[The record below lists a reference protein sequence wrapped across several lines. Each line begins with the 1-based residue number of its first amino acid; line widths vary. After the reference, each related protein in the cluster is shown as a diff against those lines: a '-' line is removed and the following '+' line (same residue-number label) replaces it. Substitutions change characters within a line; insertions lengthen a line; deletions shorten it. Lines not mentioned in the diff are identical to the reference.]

1 MNSGKRVEVTK
12 GPDTGKRVAVVGGG
26 PAGLSC
32 AYFLRRL
39 GHQVTLFESMP
50 NLGGMLR
57 YGIPE
62 YRLPKEIL
70 DWEIQGILDLGVE
83 VRKSV
88 RFSQDFN
95 VEFLLS
101 SGYEAIFLAAGAW
114 VSSKMRCEGEDRE
127 GVWGGIEFLRMRDL
141 GIPVE
146 VGKKVVVVGGGNTA
160 IDAART
166 SIRLGAEVTLLYRRS
181 RKEMPANEMEIVAA
195 EEEGVQFHFL
205 AAPSRVIGDE
215 KGRAKQLEYIQM
227 ELGEP
232 DESGRRRP
240 VPIEGSET
248 LLDLDTVIA
257 AIGQKADSGIIEKD
271 KSPRLE
277 ELTYTRWGTMDA
289 DSDTGRSNIPYLFT
303 AGDFLTGPALV
314 VDAIGGGRKAA
325 RAIHLYLTGQE
336 VDVPDNIQ
344 RERMPESELRDL
356 EGIETKGRPPMPE
369 LPVEERVQCFDE
381 SELTLTEEEALQEAG
396 RCLQCGVTCYWRD
409 DERRFSEE
417 QHAV

>member
-1 MNSGKRVEVTK
+1 V
-12 GPDTGKRVAVVGGG
+12 D
-26 PAGLSC
+26 
-32 AYFLRRL
+32 
-39 GHQVTLFESMP
+39 
-50 NLGGMLR
+50 
-57 YGIPE
+57 
-62 YRLPKEIL
+62 
-70 DWEIQGILDLGVE
+70 
-83 VRKSV
+83 
-88 RFSQDFN
+88 
-95 VEFLLS
+95 
-101 SGYEAIFLAAGAW
+101 
-114 VSSKMRCEGEDRE
+114 
-127 GVWGGIEFLRMRDL
+127 
-141 GIPVE
+141 

-195 EEEGVQFHFL
+195 EEEGVEFHFL

-215 KGRAKQLEYIQM
+215 NGRAKQLEYIQM

-257 AIGQKADSGIIEKD
+257 AIGQKADAGIIEKD

-277 ELTYTRWGTMDA
+277 ALTYTRWGTMDA

-325 RAIHLYLTGQE
+325 RAIHLYLTGQA
-336 VDVPDNIQ
+336 VDVPDNMQ

-356 EGIETKGRPPMPE
+356 EGIESKGRPPMPE
-369 LPVEERVQCFDE
+369 LPVEERVQTFDE
-381 SELTLTEEEALQEAG
+381 SELTLTEEEALKEAG

-409 DERRFSEE
+409 DEPRVSDEK
-417 QHAV
+417 AA